1 MTALDAS
8 GIKKIIVAC
17 DAGMGSS
24 VMLAGTLKRKLSN
37 NGVTVDHAPVSAI
50 PADADLILTNAG
62 LAQRARAAAP
72 GKPVVAFQ
80 IFLGDPA
87 VEKVVKAIQDGGTI
101 DV

>member
-1 MTALDAS
+1 MSTLAAS
-8 GIKKIIVAC
+8 AIKKIVVAC

-24 VMLAGTLKRKLSN
+24 VMLAGTLKRQLKSH
-37 NGVTVDHAPVSAI
+37 GVVVGHAPVSEI
-50 PADADLILTNAG
+50 PADADLILTNVG
-62 LAQRARAAAP
+62 LADRVRASAP

-87 VEKVVKAIQDGGTI
+87 VETVVRAIKEGGAI

>member
-1 MTALDAS
+1 MTALEAS
-8 GIKKIIVAC
+8 AVKKIIVAC

-24 VMLAGTLKRKLSN
+24 VMLAGHLKRQLKK
-37 NGVTVDHAPVSAI
+37 NGVVVDHAPVSQI
-50 PADADLILTNAG
+50 PADADLILTNVG
-62 LAQRARAAAP
+62 LAERVRASAP

-87 VEKVVKAIQDGGTI
+87 VEAVVKAIKEGGAI

>member
-1 MTALDAS
+1 MTSLNTAD
-8 GIKKIIVAC
+8 IKKVIVAC

-24 VMLAGTLKRKLSN
+24 VMLAGHLRRQLKK
-37 NGVTVDHAPVSAI
+37 NGVVVDHAPVSAI
-50 PADADLILTNAG
+50 PADADLILTNVG
-62 LAQRARAAAP
+62 LAERVRASAP

-87 VEKVVKAIQDGGTI
+87 VEAVVKAIKEGGAF

>member
-1 MTALDAS
+1 MSTLSAAD
-8 GIKKIIVAC
+8 IKKIIVAC

-24 VMLAGTLKRKLSN
+24 VMLAGHLKRQLKNS
-37 NGVTVDHAPVSAI
+37 GVTVEHAPVSAI
-50 PADADLILTNAG
+50 PADADLILTNVG
-62 LAQRARAAAP
+62 LAERARAAAP

-87 VEKVVKAIQDGGTI
+87 VERVVKAVKEGGTI

>member
-1 MTALDAS
+1 MSTLSAAD
-8 GIKKIIVAC
+8 IKKIIVAC

-24 VMLAGTLKRKLSN
+24 VMLAGTLKRQLKN
-37 NGVTVDHAPVSAI
+37 TGVTVEHAPVSAI

-62 LAQRARAAAP
+62 LAERVRASAP
-72 GKPVVAFQ
+72 GKPVVAFR

-87 VEKVVKAIQDGGTI
+87 VERVVKAVKEGGTI

>member
-1 MTALDAS
+1 MSALSAADV
-8 GIKKIIVAC
+8 KKIIVAC

-24 VMLAGTLKRKLSN
+24 VMLAGHLKRQLKN
-37 NGVTVDHAPVSAI
+37 TGVTVEHAPVSAI

-62 LAQRARAAAP
+62 LAERVRASAP

-87 VEKVVKAIQDGGTI
+87 VERVVKAVKEGGTI

>member
-1 MTALDAS
+1 VSTLAAS
-8 GIKKIIVAC
+8 AVKKVIVAC

-24 VMLAGTLKRKLSN
+24 VMLAGHLKRQLNKS
-37 NGVTVDHAPVSAI
+37 GVVVDHAPVSAI
-50 PADADLILTNAG
+50 PDDADLILTNVG
-62 LAQRARAAAP
+62 LAERVRASAQ

-87 VEKVVKAIQDGGTI
+87 VEKVVKAIKEGGTI

>member
-1 MTALDAS
+1 VTALPAS
-8 GIKKIIVAC
+8 AVKKIVVAC

-24 VMLAGTLKRKLSN
+24 VMLAGNLKRKLKN
-37 NGVTVDHAPVSAI
+37 NGVVVDHAPVSAI

-62 LAQRARAAAP
+62 LADRVRAAAP

-87 VEKVVKAIQDGGTI
+87 VEQVVKAIQNGGTI

>member
-1 MTALDAS
+1 MSAIPAS
-8 GIKKIIVAC
+8 EIKKIVVAC

-24 VMLAGTLKRKLSN
+24 VMLAGNLKRKLKN
-37 NGVTVDHAPVSAI
+37 NGVTVDHTPVSAI
-50 PADADLILTNAG
+50 PDDADLVITHAG
-62 LAQRARAAAP
+62 LAERARAAAP

-87 VEKVVKAIQDGGTI
+87 VEKVVKAIQEGGSV

>member
-1 MTALDAS
+1 VSTLAAS
-8 GIKKIIVAC
+8 AIKKVIVAC

-24 VMLAGTLKRKLSN
+24 VMLAGHLKRQLNKS
-37 NGVTVDHAPVSAI
+37 GVVVDHAPVSAI
-50 PADADLILTNAG
+50 PDDADLILTNVG
-62 LAQRARAAAP
+62 LAERVRASAP

-87 VEKVVKAIQDGGTI
+87 VEKVVKAIKEGGTI

>member
-1 MTALDAS
+1 MTAMDAS

-24 VMLAGTLKRKLSN
+24 VMLAGTLKRKLKN

-50 PADADLILTNAG
+50 PADADLILTNVG
-62 LAQRARAAAP
+62 LAERARAAAP

-87 VEKVVKAIQDGGTI
+87 VEKVVKAIQNGGTI

>member
-1 MTALDAS
+1 MSTVSAS
-8 GIKKIIVAC
+8 SIKKVVVAC

-24 VMLAGTLKRKLSN
+24 VMLAGHLKRQLKN
-37 NGVTVDHAPVSAI
+37 HGVTVDHAPVSAI
-50 PADADLILTNAG
+50 PADADLILTNLG
-62 LAQRARAAAP
+62 LAERVRASAP

-87 VEKVVKAIQDGGTI
+87 VEKVVKAIKEGGAI